1 MLVKRNKTRSIYT
14 FELFAHLKKK
24 LGNENFFFFLSLLNS
39 LFYYTLNFFFLFGQ
53 KDENCTYYIASEEH
67 YQPISDSLVSPFLI
81 ESMLTPLIKSP
92 KSVENS
98 NSLAASW

>member
-14 FELFAHLKKK
+14 FELFAHLKKIGK
-24 LGNENFFFFLSLLNS
+24 LKLFLFSFSFEFFILLY
-39 LFYYTLNFFFLFGQ
+39 FKFFFLFGQ